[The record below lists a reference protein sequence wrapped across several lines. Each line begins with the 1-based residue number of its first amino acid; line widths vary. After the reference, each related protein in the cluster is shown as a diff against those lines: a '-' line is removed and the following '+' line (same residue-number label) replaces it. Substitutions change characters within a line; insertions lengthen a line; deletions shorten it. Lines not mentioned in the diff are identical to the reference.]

1 MVATSSI
8 PTEKKV
14 DKANDTSKLLNRYYN
29 QEIYY
34 TPAEV
39 DAVIGYFQ
47 KRGFDQVAAV
57 NTAAIILQQAGVD
70 KIPAFELLDTLK
82 GINDVQ
88 LSNVIAQIL
97 NLNRSSCSTIGYKI
111 SVPNLSE
118 QRNIIV

>member
-1 MVATSSI
+1 MLRH
-8 PTEKKV
+8 
-14 DKANDTSKLLNRYYN
+14 N
-29 QEIYY
+29 
-34 TPAEV
+34 
-39 DAVIGYFQ
+39 FQ

-57 NTAAIILQQAGVD
+57 NTAAIILQQAGID
-70 KIPAFELLDTLK
+70 KIPSFELIDTLK